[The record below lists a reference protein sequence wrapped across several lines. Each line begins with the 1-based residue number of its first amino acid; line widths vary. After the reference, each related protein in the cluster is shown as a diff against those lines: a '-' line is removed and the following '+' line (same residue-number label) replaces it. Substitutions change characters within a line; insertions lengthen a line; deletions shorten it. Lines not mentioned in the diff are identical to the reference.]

1 MENQF
6 EKLDGKNRNM
16 VKLELKKEMIE
27 QVD

>member
-1 MENQF
+1 VENQF